1 MEFDHL
7 SWHYWCSNFHIWI
20 IHFVSNAA
28 ALYFIQSD
36 VRGSLELLQGL
47 HLHYCMQQHVMMK
60 WSTFSILLWVLIHVQ
75 TAKGLFKGNK
85 SPLSPLPEPSDSQ
98 WCGSSRIQFRCITLL
113 MLLKWPQR
121 LSAGR
126 EVKQDHLLL
135 FLEKLPAWLI
145 HRQRPFVSHLQC
157 KTHVKQDAAHTS
169 HVCVIWWIRSGY
181 YRNRRWRDC
190 LQAVLGLL
198 FFFTVRT
205 FSTTL
210 NSRVLDMNKHLHKQF
225 TCLHLKPI

>member
-1 MEFDHL
+1 MALLMFKFPYLNHPFCLKRCSSIFYTEWCEGVIRITAGVAFALLHATTCDDEVKHIQYIAL
-7 SWHYWCSNFHIWI
+7 SVDTCANSKRTF
-20 IHFVSNAA
+20 
-28 ALYFIQSD
+28 Q
-36 VRGSLELLQGL
+36 R
-47 HLHYCMQQHVMMK
+47 QQ
-60 WSTFSILLWVLIHVQ
+60 
-75 TAKGLFKGNK
+75 K
-85 SPLSPLPEPSDSQ
+85 SPFPLPEPSDSQ